1 MRKRIACLVLCFLLA
16 APAALASTDEPSRSV
31 WCRGLARLKSAVQ
44 EGRRIEW
51 TVSLEPD
58 SLGGLSAGELAL
70 AREMTLEGAAFAAGE
85 GGGIEASLLFGGE
98 EILAAQAAR
107 GDGWSALTVGGQT
120 VLTETENAAQTAEE
134 MGLGA
139 LGALLLS
146 FDSAFL
152 TQTPYFSPALEAGTA
167 LWRLASPYAA
177 DTNRLSVGSGA
188 TSHAVTYEIGT
199 DGVRAILDGFV
210 QAFEGKTLF
219 LPGISAEEQ
228 AAFVEKA
235 RAMARSAEAVKPL
248 KASMTFG
255 EGDLM
260 RTARLSGSIR
270 MDGKTAGVS
279 YTYSCS
285 VTSTRLTRKYALSYQ
300 PPVGDTISLNA
311 TYLTSSSGKGG
322 AQRQVSVRMSGKYD
336 GESYSVSFDEKT
348 VNKYSLDEERNLHE
362 RLQGEVSVQVKYG
375 GEKTV
380 VLSATHESE
389 LISNRT
395 GLARMDGAMRGKLTL
410 RGATVFEGGARFTLA
425 SGELGDEPLV
435 PLDAQ
440 NDAAALRGVWEDAVR
455 KLISLL
461 PDELVYRIS
470 ISE

>member
-1 MRKRIACLVLCFLLA
+1 
-16 APAALASTDEPSRSV
+16 
-31 WCRGLARLKSAVQ
+31 
-44 EGRRIEW
+44 
-51 TVSLEPD
+51 
-58 SLGGLSAGELAL
+58 
-70 AREMTLEGAAFAAGE
+70 
-85 GGGIEASLLFGGE
+85 
-98 EILAAQAAR
+98 
-107 GDGWSALTVGGQT
+107 
-120 VLTETENAAQTAEE
+120 
-134 MGLGA
+134 
-139 LGALLLS
+139 
-146 FDSAFL
+146 
-152 TQTPYFSPALEAGTA
+152 
-167 LWRLASPYAA
+167 
-177 DTNRLSVGSGA
+177 
-188 TSHAVTYEIGT
+188 
-199 DGVRAILDGFV
+199 
-210 QAFEGKTLF
+210 
-219 LPGISAEEQ
+219 
-228 AAFVEKA
+228 
-235 RAMARSAEAVKPL
+235 MARSAEAVKPL

-260 RTARLSGSIR
+260 RSARLSGSIR

-336 GESYSVSFDEKT
+336 GENYSVSFDEKT

-362 RLQGEVSVQVKYG
+362 RLHGEVSVQVKYG

-440 NDAAALRGVWEDAVR
+440 NDAAALRGVWENAVR

-461 PDELVYRIS
+461 PDELVCRIS